1 MGKAGEQMSQG
12 VMGTQLPPGSINL
25 QQPPH
30 MVIRGGGLGGTPQ
43 PPMQPMPQHIR
54 PQIPGH
60 PQPPLQ
66 GPPGPSRPAQGSPYA
81 PPPGMVQMNSPRPHM
96 PHNGMSN
103 VRSPRPGAPGTPN
116 GHHNGVQMQ
125 MGLHRLP
132 VTHQAAQQA
141 AQQQAMMQQGMVHL
155 SPMGNSFLAQLKP
168 GPVLPLCPL
177 PAMITDFFDRQVDSV
192 KEFCAL
198 QKERVDL
205 IRTYTLT
212 TLEAEHAQMVQEQAD
227 LDYELASA
235 DTRRIDGMLAKLE
248 ASRADSTGTLSRASS
263 ITTGSSKMSD
273 SASPRA
279 SVI

>member
-12 VMGTQLPPGSINL
+12 AMGTQLPPGSMKL

-30 MVIRGGGLGGTPQ
+30 IR

-66 GPPGPSRPAQGSPYA
+66 GPPVPPRPAQGASYA
-81 PPPGMVQMNSPRPHM
+81 PTQGMVQMNSPRPHM
-96 PHNGMSN
+96 PHNGMN
-103 VRSPRPGAPGTPN
+103 TVRSPRPGGPGTPQ

-125 MGLHRLP
+125 MGVHRLP
-132 VTHQAAQQA
+132 SAHPA
-141 AQQQAMMQQGMVHL
+141 QQGMMHQGIVHH
-155 SPMGNSFLAQLKP
+155 SPMANNFLAQHKP

-177 PAMITDFFDRQVDSV
+177 PMIITEFFDRQVDSV
-192 KEFCAL
+192 KEFCTL

-205 IRTYTLT
+205 TRNHTLT
-212 TLEAEHAQMVQEQAD
+212 TLEADHYRMLQEQAD
-227 LDYELASA
+227 LDYELAAA
-235 DTRRIDGMLAKLE
+235 DTRRIEEELAKLE
-248 ASRADSTGTLSRASS
+248 ASRADSAGLLSRASS
-263 ITTGSSKMSD
+263 ITSGSSKMSD

-279 SVI
+279 SVTV